1 MNRTLIGF
9 ASCLVLVAPLEA
21 QTRPLSYSDYYR
33 LERAGATAISPDGT
47 QIAFVRS
54 RVLEDENRTHS
65 EVWLV
70 AADGSS
76 EAVRLTSPATESGS
90 PAWSPDGSLLSF
102 SSNRQV
108 AGDEME
114 GNTWFL
120 RMDSPG
126 EAFQIPGL
134 AGAPL
139 LDPTGRMIAFT
150 RPVMPDAPPPPGPDL
165 TPEEQKIVDRF
176 DGRTF
181 DWMQFRFDR
190 RGYLPDPTDPYA
202 TPPTQLFV
210 VPAAGGEAR
219 QITSM
224 PVNVSGVAWRPDGR
238 AFAFVADEHQRDE
251 HTYPRADLW
260 TVDLD
265 GTVTRLTDDGYNW
278 GAPRWSPDGRSLVAS
293 GSVGLDVIIRER
305 WDHGSP
311 SDLWLFSA
319 DGSQRRN
326 LTEDWDLIPGGPT
339 WSASGAE
346 MFFTAGVRGDSHL
359 FRLTVTDGTV
369 EQVTTGEGRIGSMSF
384 SADGDRVAYVGQDAT
399 HPGDVYSGPLGGSA
413 RQLTSLNAE
422 LLAELDLRSP
432 RQMTFESDDGT
443 EVEGWVIPPFG
454 YRDGDTRAWPMVLN
468 MHGGPHGAYGNSF
481 SFDFHMQSGQGFF
494 VLYTNPRASTG
505 YGEEFRWGTW
515 GSWGDEDYDDVM
527 AGVDA
532 AIDRFPIDEERMGLT
547 GYSYG
552 GYLTNWLITQTD
564 RFAAAVAGAGI
575 SNWMSDYAVADI
587 PRTKETEFYGTPW
600 EKEGLANLLAA
611 SPIVHAEG
619 VSTPTLFVH
628 GESDYRVPIE
638 EAEQMYVAL
647 QKQGVPAGMVRYPES
662 FHGGWTPWRTLHRMY
677 STMQWWEEWLRE
689 KPIS

>member
-1 MNRTLIGF
+1 
-9 ASCLVLVAPLEA
+9 
-21 QTRPLSYSDYYR
+21 
-33 LERAGATAISPDGT
+33 
-47 QIAFVRS
+47 
-54 RVLEDENRTHS
+54 
-65 EVWLV
+65 
-70 AADGSS
+70 
-76 EAVRLTSPATESGS
+76 
-90 PAWSPDGSLLSF
+90 
-102 SSNRQV
+102 
-108 AGDEME
+108 
-114 GNTWFL
+114 
-120 RMDSPG
+120 
-126 EAFQIPGL
+126 
-134 AGAPL
+134 
-139 LDPTGRMIAFT
+139 
-150 RPVMPDAPPPPGPDL
+150 
-165 TPEEQKIVDRF
+165 
-176 DGRTF
+176 
-181 DWMQFRFDR
+181 
-190 RGYLPDPTDPYA
+190 
-202 TPPTQLFV
+202 
-210 VPAAGGEAR
+210 
-219 QITSM
+219 
-224 PVNVSGVAWRPDGR
+224 
-238 AFAFVADEHQRDE
+238 
-251 HTYPRADLW
+251 
-260 TVDLD
+260 
-265 GTVTRLTDDGYNW
+265 
-278 GAPRWSPDGRSLVAS
+278 
-293 GSVGLDVIIRER
+293 
-305 WDHGSP
+305 
-311 SDLWLFSA
+311 
-319 DGSQRRN
+319 
-326 LTEDWDLIPGGPT
+326 
-339 WSASGAE
+339 
-346 MFFTAGVRGDSHL
+346 
-359 FRLTVTDGTV
+359 
-369 EQVTTGEGRIGSMSF
+369 
-384 SADGDRVAYVGQDAT
+384 
-399 HPGDVYSGPLGGSA
+399 
-413 RQLTSLNAE
+413 
-422 LLAELDLRSP
+422 
-432 RQMTFESDDGT
+432 MTFESDDGT